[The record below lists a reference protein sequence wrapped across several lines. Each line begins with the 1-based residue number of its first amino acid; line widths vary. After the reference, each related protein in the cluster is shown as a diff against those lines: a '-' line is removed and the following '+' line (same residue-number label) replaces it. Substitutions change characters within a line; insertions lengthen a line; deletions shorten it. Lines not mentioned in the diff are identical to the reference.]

1 MPVKLLC
8 VFSLL
13 FIFVGCANQVPV
25 AENFSLSTQ
34 KKLRAPHHWDVIAN
48 DIVSE
53 TKKALISDVTLQD
66 RSVYIESSQNKYTA
80 FSYALRNFII
90 SDLVNQ
96 GVLVSENKENS
107 VLVRYETQVVR
118 HSVERKYSPLQ
129 SAVLVSRNLNEQGR
143 SQDYGST
150 YTALTDG
157 PTDSELIVT
166 TSIIDNGSYRMRKS
180 DVYYIDGEDIRLFLP
195 APAQIPVR
203 DLKVVGQ

>member
-1 MPVKLLC
+1 MHVKLSC
-8 VFSLL
+8 VFAFMFLL
-13 FIFVGCANQVPV
+13 IGCANQVPV

-48 DIVSE
+48 DIVLE
-53 TKKALISDVTLQD
+53 TKNALKNDVSLQE
-66 RSVYIESSQNKYTA
+66 RAVYIDSAQKN
-80 FSYALRNFII
+80 FSHFNYALRNFII
-90 SDLVNQ
+90 SGLVNN
-96 GVLVSENKENS
+96 GVLVSENKEGS

-118 HSVERKYSPLQ
+118 HSVDRKYSPLQ
-129 SAVLVSRNLNEQGR
+129 SAVLVSRNLNERGR

-150 YTALTDG
+150 STALTDG

-166 TSIIDNGSYRMRKS
+166 TSIIDNSSYRMRKS

-195 APAQIPVR
+195 VAKQIPAR